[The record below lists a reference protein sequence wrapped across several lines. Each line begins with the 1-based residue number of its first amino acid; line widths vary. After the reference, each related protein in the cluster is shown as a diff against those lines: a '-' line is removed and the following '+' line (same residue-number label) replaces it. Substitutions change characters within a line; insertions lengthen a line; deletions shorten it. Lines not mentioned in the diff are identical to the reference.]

1 MAGEV
6 TVDAL
11 PYYDQGYDEV
21 GVKEAV
27 SFYQQ
32 IIHVYKSGLIAL
44 GLVIR

>member
-27 SFYQQ
+27 SSKNIMFSLSLY
-32 IIHVYKSGLIAL
+32 
-44 GLVIR
+44 